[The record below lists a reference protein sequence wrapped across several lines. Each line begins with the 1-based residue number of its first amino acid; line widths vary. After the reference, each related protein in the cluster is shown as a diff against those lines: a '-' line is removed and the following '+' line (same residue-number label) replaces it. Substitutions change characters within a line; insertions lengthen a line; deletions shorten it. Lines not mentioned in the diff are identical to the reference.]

1 LSRGETGLFES
12 VITRRASALLL
23 LAAIIL
29 IPLLNPIGFVGGGGD
44 DNHYL
49 DAARCWVAAGGVCV
63 PPSHWWTRWP
73 TIAPMAASIGLFGES
88 RLSVAIGPFIWW
100 ASVVLLVAQLGRL
113 WFDRSVGLVA
123 ALLVAT
129 LPIVSSAALQPTA
142 DMPELAAQLAA
153 LTAATL
159 AFQRQS
165 RWWALAGGVAAGI
178 AFQARD
184 TSVAFCFAAALAWL
198 TLPRDRR
205 AVLLWAVPGLIG
217 AMAAEM
223 LAYFVATGDPLL
235 RYRLA
240 LGHATVPSAELPA
253 GFDTRRSPLFNPD
266 YIAAWKREQ
275 DIRVHWAI
283 DPWLN
288 LIASPRLGR
297 TLLAAAVVLLFARS
311 GLPKPSRRI
320 IALIL
325 AFALLVSAL
334 LIYGLAIDP
343 KPRMFM
349 LLGAASSL
357 AAAAAAVWA
366 WRRSRQ
372 WVSAAI
378 LGLLVVINIRT
389 LVELPSRIA
398 AEASA
403 RQWIA
408 AYPRDIEIDGATLS
422 ALTLVPETHS
432 LPAEHSGRPLRMMST
447 EGTCAELARGAR
459 SVRAAVVD
467 AVPASPNGGGG
478 EICLMRIVSKRD
490 GGPNRSTPGPALKK
504 TA

>member
-1 LSRGETGLFES
+1 MAVAVG
-12 VITRRASALLL
+12 
-23 LAAIIL
+23 
-29 IPLLNPIGFVGGGGD
+29 PL
-44 DNHYL
+44 
-49 DAARCWVAAGGVCV
+49 
-63 PPSHWWTRWP
+63 
-73 TIAPMAASIGLFGES
+73 
-88 RLSVAIGPFIWW
+88 IWW
-100 ASVVLLVAQLGRL
+100 ACAVLLIAQLGRL
-113 WFDRSVGLVA
+113 WFDRAVGLIA
-123 ALLVAT
+123 ALLLAS
-129 LPIVSSAALQPTA
+129 LPIMASAALQPTA

-178 AFQARD
+178 AIQARD
-184 TSVAFCFAAALAWL
+184 TSLVFCGVAALAWL

-223 LAYFVATGDPLL
+223 LTYFLATGDPLL

-240 LGHATVPSAELPA
+240 LGHATIPSAELPA

-297 TLLAAAVVLLFARS
+297 MLLATAIVLLLARS
-311 GLPKPSRRI
+311 ALSKPARRS

-325 AFALLVSAL
+325 SFALLVSAL

-349 LLGAASSL
+349 LLGAACSI

-372 WVSAAI
+372 WVPAAV
-378 LGLLVVINIRT
+378 LGLLVVVNGKI
-389 LVELPSRIA
+389 LLEMPSRLV
-398 AEASA
+398 AEARA

-408 AYPRDIEIDGATLS
+408 SHPHDIEIDAATLS
-422 ALTLVPETHS
+422 ALTLVPETHA

-447 EGTCAELARGAR
+447 QGTCADLARGAR
-459 SVRAAVVD
+459 TVRAAVVD
-467 AVPASPNGGGG
+467 AVPASPNSGGG
-478 EICLMRIVSKRD
+478 EICLMRITNKGD
-490 GGPNRSTPGPALKK
+490 GATSPVLPQVRT
-504 TA
+504 